1 MNFRDEVRIIL
12 DKVYQ
17 VRGHLAIALERHK
30 DVNVSLLSVLVNA
43 EIAPD

>member
-1 MNFRDEVRIIL
+1 VNLRDEVRIIL

-17 VRGHLAIALERHK
+17 VRGHLTIVSERHK
-30 DVNVSLLSVLVNA
+30 DVNVSLLSVLANA